1 MALWM
6 KIRSTGKIT
15 RWLMDCLLVLI
26 TMDLPEPGKL
36 FVARLPKTVS
46 ESNIKEHFNK
56 YGEVKDCVIVVDKV
70 TRRPKGF
77 AFVTFTDPFMAKK
90 ALEVEHYIFGRKL
103 DVKPALPKRE
113 ELQNQE
119 DEQAKAYFKTKKIF
133 VGGLPHN
140 LTQEEFK
147 SYFEKFGTIINGV
160 IIYIK
165 ESGKSR
171 GFGFITFDSEEAVD
185 EVTKETHH
193 ELNDK
198 FVEVKRAWPKHKN
211 DNMIH
216 TFDCN
221 EVGFNF
227 GGSQCDYY
235 SNFMLYGARCFS
247 CLLPY
252 GFGHHE
258 GCLYYGQNTAGYI
271 TWQPKKVPT
280 NFGMEKTT
288 QTHACPYE
296 NSV

>member
-1 MALWM
+1 MQ
-6 KIRSTGKIT
+6 
-15 RWLMDCLLVLI
+15 
-26 TMDLPEPGKL
+26 
-36 FVARLPKTVS
+36 
-46 ESNIKEHFNK
+46 
-56 YGEVKDCVIVVDKV
+56 
-70 TRRPKGF
+70 
-77 AFVTFTDPFMAKK
+77 
-90 ALEVEHYIFGRKL
+90 L

-113 ELQNQE
+113 KLQNQE

-133 VGGLPHN
+133 VGGLPQN

-185 EVTKETHH
+185 EVTKETYH

-235 SNFMLYGARCFS
+235 SNFMLYGAHCFS

-258 GCLYYGQNTAGYI
+258 GCLYYGQSTAGYI
-271 TWQPKKVPT
+271 TWQPKKVPA
-280 NFGMEKTT
+280 NFGMEKTM
-288 QTHACPYE
+288 QAHACPYE

>member
-1 MALWM
+1 
-6 KIRSTGKIT
+6 
-15 RWLMDCLLVLI
+15 
-26 TMDLPEPGKL
+26 MDLPEPGKL
-36 FVARLPKTVS
+36 FVARLPKTINETS
-46 ESNIKEHFNK
+46 IKEHFNK

-70 TRRPKGF
+70 TRRAKGF
-77 AFVTFTDPFMAKK
+77 AFVTFIDPCVAKK

-113 ELQNQE
+113 KLQNQE
-119 DEQAKAYFKTKKIF
+119 DEQAKAFFKTKKIF
-133 VGGLPHN
+133 VGGLPQN

-185 EVTKETHH
+185 EVTKETYH

-216 TFDCN
+216 TFDCT

-235 SNFMLYGARCFS
+235 SNFMLYGAHCFS

-258 GCLYYGQNTAGYI
+258 GCLYYGQSTAGYI

-280 NFGMEKTT
+280 NFGMEKTM

>member
-1 MALWM
+1 M
-6 KIRSTGKIT
+6 
-15 RWLMDCLLVLI
+15 I

-36 FVARLPKTVS
+36 FVARLPKTINETS
-46 ESNIKEHFNK
+46 IKEHFNK

-70 TRRPKGF
+70 TRRAKGF
-77 AFVTFTDPFMAKK
+77 AFVTFIDPCVAKK

-113 ELQNQE
+113 KLQNQE
-119 DEQAKAYFKTKKIF
+119 DEQAKAFFKTKKIF
-133 VGGLPHN
+133 VGGLPQN

-185 EVTKETHH
+185 EVTKETYH

-216 TFDCN
+216 TFDCT

-235 SNFMLYGARCFS
+235 SNFMLYGAHCFS

-258 GCLYYGQNTAGYI
+258 GCLYYGQSTAGYI

-280 NFGMEKTT
+280 NFGMEKTM
-288 QTHACPYE
+288 QAHACPYE